1 MTYTEKNAKL
11 TDGLTNRR
19 RDRQTET
26 LRRTRVQNIVISM
39 TSIVKFYFDNFSLN
53 YLFPLAPPKFSFF
66 RKCFFFFH
74 FFWKSLFFFSEAIT
88 QRCSLKMCC
97 LGPATLLKKRLRHRC
112 SPVYFAEFLKHLSL

>member
-39 TSIVKFYFDNFSLN
+39 TSIVKFYFDNFSLI
-53 YLFPLAPPKFSFF
+53 YLFLLASTKFSFF

-74 FFWKSLFFFSEAIT
+74 FFLEKPFFFFFQKQSPRGA
-88 QRCSLKMCC
+88 
-97 LGPATLLKKRLRHRC
+97 LLKCVASGPQL
-112 SPVYFAEFLKHLSL
+112 Y